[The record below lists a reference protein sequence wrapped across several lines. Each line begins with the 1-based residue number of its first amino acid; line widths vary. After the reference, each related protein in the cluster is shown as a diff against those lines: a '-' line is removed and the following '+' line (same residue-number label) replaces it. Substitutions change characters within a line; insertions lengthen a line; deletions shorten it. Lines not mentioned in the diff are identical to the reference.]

1 MTARVAVLLST
12 YNGAAFL
19 EAQLASLAAQEDVE
33 VEVFAR
39 DDGSSDATRQILA
52 GYGSRWPALAAVE
65 AGPNLG
71 PAMSF
76 FTLLAAAPEG
86 FDAYAFCDQ
95 DDVWPVRKLARAMD
109 SLGKGPADRPSLYC
123 SRVLCVDAE
132 LKPLGLGPR
141 KDDGS
146 FEHLLFENIAFGA
159 TVVMNAAVAR
169 LIGSRPPASGVIM
182 HDWWCALATSA
193 FGEVI
198 YDPEPGLLYRQHGG
212 NEIGQ
217 GSGRLSEL
225 ARMAR
230 IFVRAPARFWP
241 VHAQATEFLRLW
253 GEHLD
258 PVRRRSA
265 EALVA
270 SKASLGGRLAFAAT
284 GRIRRAKL
292 SGAIAGR
299 LLIAA
304 GLY

>member
-1 MTARVAVLLST
+1 MTTRVAVLLST

-33 VEVFAR
+33 IEVFAR

-52 GYGSRWPALAAVE
+52 AHGALWPALAALA

-76 FTLLAAAPEG
+76 LALLAAAPEG

-95 DDVWPVRKLARAMD
+95 DDVWPAGKLARATA
-109 SLGKGPADRPSLYC
+109 SLGAVPADRPALYC
-123 SRVLCVDAE
+123 SRVLLVDAE
-132 LKPLGLGPR
+132 LKPLGLGPL
-141 KDDGS
+141 KADGS

-159 TVVMNAAVAR
+159 TVVTNAAAAR
-169 LIGSRPPASGVIM
+169 LIVSRPPSGGVIM
-182 HDWWCALATSA
+182 HDWWCALVTSA

-217 GSGRLSEL
+217 GSGRLAE
-225 ARMAR
+225 AWRMAR
-230 IFVRAPARFWP
+230 IFARAPAKFWP
-241 VHAQATEFLRLW
+241 VQAQAAEVLRLW
-253 GEHLD
+253 GDELD
-258 PVRRRSA
+258 VERRRSA

-270 SKASLGGRLAFAAT
+270 SKASLANRLAFAAT
-284 GRIRRAKL
+284 GKIRRASL

>member
-1 MTARVAVLLST
+1 VTDRVAVLLST

-19 EAQLASLAAQEDVE
+19 EAQLESLAAQEDVE

-39 DDGSSDATRQILA
+39 DDGSSDATRRILA
-52 GYGSRWPALAAVE
+52 AHGARWPGLAAV
-65 AGPNLG
+65 ADGPNLG

-76 FTLLAAAPEG
+76 LTLLAAAPEG

-95 DDVWPVRKLARAMD
+95 DDVWPVRKLARAVV
-109 SLGKGPADRPSLYC
+109 SLDNGPADRPALYC

-132 LKPLGLGPR
+132 LKPLGLGP
-141 KDDGS
+141 KKEDGS

-159 TVVMNAAVAR
+159 TVVMNAAAAR
-169 LIGSRPPASGVIM
+169 LVRSRPPAAGVIM
-182 HDWWCALATSA
+182 HDWWCALVTSA

-217 GSGRLSEL
+217 GSGRLAE
-225 ARMAR
+225 AWRMTR
-230 IFVRAPARFWP
+230 IFVRGPGRFWP
-241 VHAQATEFLRLW
+241 VHAQAAEFLRLW
-253 GEHLD
+253 GEALD
-258 PVRRRSA
+258 PARRRSA
-265 EALVA
+265 ETLVA

-284 GRIRRAKL
+284 GRIRRASL

-299 LLIAA
+299 LLIAT